1 MNQTVSA
8 TANKPIGVER
18 DPSVFYWRGI
28 PYTTDQDI
36 PQSGM
41 VLVDKPEGWSS
52 HDVVNFFRRRTGV
65 RRIGHA
71 GTLDPLATGLL
82 IILIGREFT
91 KLQSQYLKQDKAYE
105 VEMVLGITTD
115 TYDITGAITHQATP
129 EQLKTLTK
137 EKLQHTL
144 TEFIGTQSQ
153 KVPLYSAVKVSGQKL
168 YAHAREQQLLKEQ
181 PTLEPP
187 TKQVTIKNVTL
198 QNWQSISFSANFRAT
213 LTVECSSGTYI
224 RSLVHDIGQKL
235 GVGATVT
242 ALRRVCIGEISI
254 ANSNLITI
262 KLVQE

>member
-1 MNQTVSA
+1 MNH
-8 TANKPIGVER
+8 EDR
-18 DPSVFYWRGI
+18 DPRFFYWRGI
-28 PYTTDQDI
+28 PYNTDQDI

-91 KLQSQYLKQDKAYE
+91 KEQSKYLKQDKAYE
-105 VEMVLGITTD
+105 VEMELGITTD
-115 TYDITGAITHQATP
+115 TYDITGAVTDHATP
-129 EQLKTLTK
+129 DQLRTLTK
-137 EKLQHTL
+137 EKLEHTL

-168 YAHAREQQLLKEQ
+168 YAHAREQQLLKEE

-198 QNWQSISFSANFRAT
+198 KNWQSIDNSANFRAT
-213 LTVECSSGTYI
+213 LKVECSSGTYV
-224 RSLVHDIGQKL
+224 RSLVHDIGKKL

-242 ALRRVCIGEISI
+242 ALRRTQIG
-254 ANSNLITI
+254 ALLITDSHCVRI
-262 KLVQE
+262 EKVKN